1 MPFVLIRERERD
13 KMMKDFYFYYFYY
26 YLDLKKINGV
36 ENV

>member
-13 KMMKDFYFYYFYY
+13 KMMKDFYFYYY
-26 YLDLKKINGV
+26 YLDLKKINDV